1 MPDGP
6 DIGGF
11 SGPDIGQTDRSEI
24 PVAIMPAMG
33 IPQARRVAIIGAGTA
48 GPAAGALLARRG
60 WRADVFE
67 RAAELRPI
75 GAGLLIQP
83 TGQFVLAQLGQLGW
97 LARRGAR
104 IHRLTGMTRRG
115 RPVLDAT
122 YADLDPSMHGIGV
135 SRGTLF
141 RACMNAFAHECQ
153 QGQCVIH
160 QGHEVVSVTRRP
172 DGPCTLRCKVAAGD
186 AVYDGFDLV
195 LVCDGA
201 RSVLRPAWARSRA
214 YPWGATWC
222 VLPDEDRVIDGE
234 LAQVYDGVG
243 VMVGF
248 MPIGCDEPGQTPRVA
263 MYWSLRADAIEA
275 LLAGKVESLG
285 AFRARIV
292 GLMPRAEKALSH
304 LRDWSQ
310 LIGARYFDAVT
321 SPAFD
326 HGGRV
331 IYLGDAAHAMSP
343 QLGQGANLA
352 LWDAWELSR
361 HMPRGDEAIDDGVV
375 RRAAEAWWRSRK
387 AHTRFYR
394 LASRWM
400 TPWFQGD
407 WRVLGAVRDVCMY
420 PGSRVPWVRRQMV
433 QSLVGVKTGLLSTM
447 ELPVV
452 SD

>member
-1 MPDGP
+1 MPP
-6 DIGGF
+6 
-11 SGPDIGQTDRSEI
+11 
-24 PVAIMPAMG
+24 MG
-33 IPQARRVAIIGAGTA
+33 TPHSYRVAIIGAGTA

-60 WRADVFE
+60 WRVELFE
-67 RAAELRPI
+67 RAPELRPI

-83 TGQFVLAQLGQLGW
+83 TGQHVLAQLGKLDW
-97 LARRGAR
+97 VAERGAP
-104 IHRLTGMTRRG
+104 IHRLSGVTRRG
-115 RPVLDAT
+115 RRVLDAA
-122 YADLDPSMHGIGV
+122 YADLNPTIHGIGV
-135 SRGTLF
+135 ARGVLF
-141 RACMNAFAHECQ
+141 RACMDAFERECGE
-153 QGQCVIH
+153 GQCAIH
-160 QGHEVVSVTRRP
+160 QGHEVTAISRMS
-172 DGPCTLRCKVAAGD
+172 DGSC
-186 AVYDGFDLV
+186 AVRSTVDGSERVHEGFDLV

-201 RSVLRPAWARSRA
+201 RSTLRPAWARSRA
-214 YPWGATWC
+214 YPWGAAWC
-222 VLPDEDRVIDGE
+222 VLADEDRVFDGE

-275 LLAGKVESLG
+275 LLGGRVESMD
-285 AFRARIV
+285 AFLARIV
-292 GLMPRAEKALSH
+292 SLMPRAEKAVSH
-304 LRDWSQ
+304 LRDWPQ
-310 LIGARYFDAVT
+310 MIGARYFDAVT

-326 HGGRV
+326 HEGRV

-361 HMPRGDEAIDDGVV
+361 HMPRGDEAMDGGAI

-400 TPWFQGD
+400 TPWFQSDFGL
-407 WRVLGAVRDVCMY
+407 LGMVRDACMY

-433 QSLVGVKTGLLSTM
+433 ESLAGIKTGLLSAM
-447 ELPVV
+447 ELPDV
-452 SD
+452 SGVKAGS